1 MKSPTFHGGRKM
13 KIGIIGAMQMEVDNL
28 KEAMENQSVEV
39 VSGVSFVSGNV
50 GDVEV
55 VVAMCGVGKVFAA
68 ICAEA
73 MILKYNPDMMIN
85 VGVAGT
91 LTKDLGVLDVAV
103 ATDVFQHDMD
113 TSALGDPVGL
123 ISGLNQIYFPTDKKM
138 VDLLCDCLRDK
149 GINYVT
155 GPIATGDLFMHD
167 PAKKAQVRQ
176 DFRAIAAEMEG
187 GSIGH
192 VCTVNNVPFAVLR
205 SISDG
210 DGGAIDYQ
218 TFAEKAAVVSIEI
231 VLDFISKL

>member
-1 MKSPTFHGGRKM
+1 MSRP
-13 KIGIIGAMQMEVDNL
+13 IGIIGAMDIEVDGIVSSMTNTT
-28 KEAMENQSVEV
+28 VEEI
-39 VSGVSFVSGNV
+39 SGVKYYNGILE
-50 GDVEV
+50 GKEV
-55 VVAMCGVGKVFAA
+55 VVARCGIGKVFAA
-68 ICAEA
+68 ICSQT
-73 MILKYNPDMMIN
+73 MILKYNPCVIIN
-85 VGVAGT
+85 TGVAGS
-91 LTKDLGVLDVAV
+91 LSSELDILDVAV
-103 ATDVFQHDMD
+103 ANKVVQHDMD

-123 ISGLNQIYFPTDKKM
+123 ISGLNQIYFPTDEKM
-138 VDLLCDCLRDK
+138 RKLLGECLQAK
-149 GINYVT
+149 GINYVV

-210 DGGAIDYQ
+210 DGGAMDYQ

-231 VLDFISKL
+231 VLDFISRL